1 MPKFTITIEAETYDE
16 LLQIMERLGRPGFEP
31 PESVGVPT
39 LKMAIATQP
48 EGPRMP
54 GAKTPPETP
63 PATLPAPEPTPE
75 SASAAPEPATPEV
88 APEETAPKK
97 KGRPS
102 TKKPTLAE
110 TLTASMEATK
120 TPTTLNGDLPDLD
133 QMVEVIVAAVRAGR
147 KTGDHAVEQMLPD
160 FKQKTGIEHVMDA
173 KDEHRQALYDFIHQA
188 GLSVG

>member
-16 LLQIMERLGRPGFEP
+16 LLQIMERLGRPEFDP
-31 PESVGVPT
+31 
-39 LKMAIATQP
+39 IATSGMAFAMQP
-48 EGPRMP
+48 EGPLMP
-54 GAKTPPETP
+54 KAKTPPETP
-63 PATLPAPEPTPE
+63 PASVPAPEPAPE
-75 SASAAPEPATPEV
+75 SAGAAPEPATPEV

-102 TKKPTLAE
+102 TKKPSLAE

-120 TPTTLNGDLPDLD
+120 PGTTLNGDLPDLD

-188 GLSVG
+188 GLTVG

>member
-1 MPKFTITIEAETYDE
+1 MPKFTLTIQADTYDE
-16 LLQIMERLGRPGFEP
+16 MLQIMERLAL
-31 PESVGVPT
+31 PESATASEPIATSSV
-39 LKMAIATQP
+39 AIATQP
-48 EGPRMP
+48 EPLMP
-54 GAKTPPETP
+54 VKAKTLAETP
-63 PATLPAPEPTPE
+63 PANVLAPEPAPE
-75 SASAAPEPATPEV
+75 SAAPEPETPV
-88 APEETAPKK
+88 AEEAAPASKK

-102 TKKPTLAE
+102 TKKPSLAE

-120 TPTTLNGDLPDLD
+120 PATTLNGDLPDLD
-133 QMVEVIVAAVRAGR
+133 HMVEVIVAAVRAGR